1 MSSPGITK
9 VLPTPPCLGSINEKG
24 KICWLE
30 KQGLE
35 LLWERHFSTAPKMS
49 RRIHEEVGHR
59 RSWGVN
65 SSKEGGCRAGTGT
78 PVFQE
83 SLATGRDRQG
93 KQAVAMGGWEVG
105 GDRETAVRHFSEVEH
120 TGRT

>member
-9 VLPTPPCLGSINEKG
+9 VLPTPPCLGSTNEKG

-35 LLWERHFSTAPKMS
+35 LLWERHFSTAPQMS
-49 RRIHEEVGHR
+49 RRIHEEVGYR

-83 SLATGRDRQG
+83 SLAAGREG
-93 KQAVAMGGWEVG
+93 TQAVATGDWGVG
-105 GDRETAVRHFSEVEH
+105 EDRQTAVRHFSEVEH
-120 TGRT
+120 TGRTG